1 MTRKGKRRKHTVWIA
16 LAALVAGAVAAMP
29 AVAKPSSTLFASA
42 AGSGSACTKSK
53 PCTLEAA
60 LARASAG
67 AVVRVRAGKYSGG
80 YVIDKRVSLVA
91 QGRVMLDA
99 SLSADGTGFHVV
111 GPGGSGSLIQGFIV
125 EGAKYEGILVGTSPG
140 DKNPVPQP
148 VSNVVLRDNWV
159 LMNDRGLGSGDGECT
174 NTPPVPGDCGG
185 GIHLVAASSS
195 TVEDNTVA
203 YNADGIL
210 LTDEFGPTANNVVRG
225 NKVVDNFGE
234 CGIVLA
240 GHSGK
245 AVDPKTGQLTGAA
258 GVFDNL
264 VENNVAR
271 YNGFK
276 SGSGI
281 LLGGGAVGS
290 AVYDNTVRG
299 NTVDHNGHA
308 GITIHQ
314 HVLGDLNG
322 NTITGNTVGVNN
334 TLGDDDFAVTDPHT
348 TGIVIASGAPPGA
361 ALPPFLFPGPITGT
375 TISGNTISGD
385 DIGIWTLN
393 APGDYSNNTFGS
405 DVATHVSNN

>member
-1 MTRKGKRRKHTVWIA
+1 V
-16 LAALVAGAVAAMP
+16 
-29 AVAKPSSTLFASA
+29 
-42 AGSGSACTKSK
+42 
-53 PCTLEAA
+53 
-60 LARASAG
+60 
-67 AVVRVRAGKYSGG
+67 
-80 YVIDKRVSLVA
+80 
-91 QGRVMLDA
+91 
-99 SLSADGTGFHVV
+99 
-111 GPGGSGSLIQGFIV
+111 IQGFIV
-125 EGAKYEGILVGTSPG
+125 ENAKYEGILVGTSPG
-140 DKNPVPQP
+140 DKNPVPAP
-148 VSNVVLRDNWV
+148 VTDVVLRENWV
-159 LMNDRGLGSGDGECT
+159 LSNDRGLGSGDGECT

-185 GIHLVAASSS
+185 GIHLVAASNS
-195 TVEDNTVA
+195 TVENNVVA

-210 LTDEFGPTANNVVRG
+210 LTDEFGPTAHNVVRG
-225 NKVVDNFGE
+225 NKVADNYDE

-264 VENNVAR
+264 VEGNVAR

-281 LLGGGAVGS
+281 LMGGGAVGS

-361 ALPPFLFPGPITGT
+361 ALPPFLFPAPITGT

-385 DIGIWTLN
+385 EIGIWTLN
-393 APGDYSNNTFGS
+393 APGDYSSNTFGS
-405 DVATHVSNN
+405 DVATHVSSN

>member
-1 MTRKGKRRKHTVWIA
+1 MNQHRSLRH
-16 LAALVAGAVAAMP
+16 AAACVGAVAAAAL
-29 AVAKPSSTLFASA
+29 AVAALPAAASPSATLFAA
-42 AGSGSACTKSK
+42 AGGHGKACTEKA
-53 PCTLEAA
+53 PCSLEDAIA
-60 LARASAG
+60 EASAG
-67 AVVRVRAGKYSGG
+67 ETVRVRAGHYGG
-80 YVIDKRVSLVA
+80 GFVIDKRVDLVA
-91 QGRVMLDA
+91 QGRAVLDA
-99 SLSADGTGFHVV
+99 SSSADGTGFHVV
-111 GPGGSGSLIQGFIV
+111 GPGGSGSTIQGFIV
-125 EGAKYEGILVGTSPG
+125 ENAKYEGILVGTSPG

-148 VSNVVLRDNWV
+148 VSNVTLRNNWV
-159 LMNDRGLGSGDGECT
+159 LSNNRGLGSGDGECT

-185 GIHLVAASSS
+185 GLHLVAVSNS
-195 TVEDNTVA
+195 TVENNVVA

-210 LTDEFGPTANNVVRG
+210 LTDEFGPTAHNVVRN
-225 NKVVDNFGE
+225 NKVVDNFDE

-290 AVYDNTVRG
+290 AVYGNTVRG

-334 TLGDDDFAVTDPHT
+334 TLGDDDFAATDMHT
-348 TGIVIASGAPPGA
+348 TGIIVASGAPPGA
-361 ALPPFLFPGPITGT
+361 ALPPFLFPAPITGT

-385 DIGIWTLN
+385 EIGIWTFN

-405 DVATHVSNN
+405 DVATHVSSN